1 MNTIYN
7 TRIPGKLTCKYLD
20 FLIDKVFALLP
31 MFEESI
37 LDSEKKQSFI
47 IYQQNLIQTM
57 NGNMQLINYDSPL
70 VVDILSHLQSLFE
83 IHEHSDYRRHI
94 FKICKLLSELKKEVV

>member
-7 TRIPGKLTCKYLD
+7 THLPNKLTCKYLD
-20 FLIDKVFALLP
+20 FLIDKVFSLLP
-31 MFEESI
+31 MYEESI
-37 LDSEKKQSFI
+37 LDSKKKQSFI
-47 IYQQNLIQTM
+47 IYQRNLIQTM

-83 IHEHSDYRRHI
+83 VQEHSDYRRHI
-94 FKICKLLSELKKEVV
+94 FKICKLLSELKKEVM

>member
-7 TRIPGKLTCKYLD
+7 THIPGKLTCKYLD

-31 MFEESI
+31 MFEDSI
-37 LDSEKKQSFI
+37 LDSEKM
-47 IYQQNLIQTM
+47 QTM
-57 NGNMQLINYDSPL
+57 NGNIQLINYDSPL
-70 VVDILSHLQSLFE
+70 VLDILSHLQSLFE
-83 IHEHSDYRRHI
+83 VQEHSDYRRHI

>member
-7 TRIPGKLTCKYLD
+7 TRISGKLTCRYLD
-20 FLIDKVFALLP
+20 SLIDKVFVLLP

-47 IYQQNLIQTM
+47 IYQRNLIQAI
-57 NGNMQLINYDSPL
+57 NGNIQLINYDSPL
-70 VVDILSHLQSLFE
+70 VLDILSHLQSLFE
-83 IHEHSDYRRHI
+83 VQEHSDYKRHI